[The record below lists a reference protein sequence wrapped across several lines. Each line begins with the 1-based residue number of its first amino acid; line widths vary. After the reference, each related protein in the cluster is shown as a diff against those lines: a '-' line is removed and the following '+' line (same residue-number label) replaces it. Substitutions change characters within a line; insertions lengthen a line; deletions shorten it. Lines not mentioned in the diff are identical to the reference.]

1 MEKEEGGS
9 RTIDVWV
16 TLGDDGKVAIS
27 FLRPVLKPI
36 MLCDRIGLYPEPSEM
51 IWIPGQCHEVV
62 ERVLG
67 RKMDKLVP
75 LRCQLGIVPKDE
87 LSE

>member
-1 MEKEEGGS
+1 MENEESES

-27 FLRPVLKPI
+27 FLRPVLKQI
-36 MLCDRIGLYPEPSEM
+36 MLCERTGIYPEPGDM

-67 RKMDKLVP
+67 RKMKELVP
-75 LRCQLGIVPKDE
+75 LRCTLGLAPKDE
-87 LSE
+87 G